1 MKIKA
6 VISNNAFLLARV
18 WQISKSRFWIESLR
32 AVIST
37 ANVVANIYLN
47 KLVFDAIAEMRP
59 FYTIVFYLFLM
70 LATYGIG
77 VVYQYWYSHLYQP
90 KSDLY
95 ISSVIRRDM
104 FKRQKNADLIQ
115 YDNPEFYNKRLWA
128 ANDADTRH
136 LQVLNTFFS
145 FVTAL
150 LMSISVL
157 ISTIMLE
164 PYLLLFALVF
174 IVASYFTNLKFAEV
188 SYEFDRETVAKNR
201 RMSYP
206 GTVFFSVRAAKEL
219 RLYGI
224 SGLLNKIY
232 HDAVNEYCTM
242 ITHYGRRKAK
252 YYMIFRTVEMLFGRY
267 LPLVFVTLR
276 AILTQAYSVGTVTS
290 IITVVGSLRNSV
302 RGLIDVF
309 PKMQENSLYIEN
321 YRRFLGMEAE
331 IGANEGGEEA
341 KSGAN
346 GIELRDVS
354 YRYSK
359 DGPEVLHGINMKIKA
374 GEKVAI
380 VGYNGAGKTTL
391 VKLMMRLYEPESG
404 SVVMDGKEAE
414 EYRLESYRSRF
425 GVIFQDYQMYAVSVA
440 ENVLMGEY
448 EEGEKGRVEEA
459 LKRSGLYERV
469 EEEPDGIETNV
480 MKEYDEKGIIFSG
493 GQAQKMAIARVFAR
507 ECGIVVMD
515 EPSSALDPVSEYEM
529 HKHML
534 EASEDKTVV
543 LISHRLSTTR
553 DADRIYYMEHGE
565 IVEEGTHEELMER
578 DGKYA
583 YMFRLQADQYN
594 RQPEV
599 L

>member
-1 MKIKA
+1 MKSFK
-6 VISNNAFLLARV
+6 NNLYILSQLHRY
-18 WQISKSRFWIESLR
+18 SKSRIVMSLICMILN
-32 AVIST
+32 VINDLILNIFFLPYILS
-37 ANVVANIYLN
+37 AVANHTPVREVLTLCGIMIGAMIVVIGFMAWYDNVYLPKSN
-47 KLVFDAIAEMRP
+47 SKIAEGFQNNLYHKATEIDLICYDDP
-59 FYTIVFYLFLM
+59 QFYNSTVWVLKDVNQRAIRVLDQINNWLGDVLM
-70 LATYGIG
+70 IG
-77 VVYQYWYSHLYQP
+77 
-90 KSDLY
+90 
-95 ISSVIRRDM
+95 SVIG
-104 FKRQKNADLIQ
+104 I
-115 YDNPEFYNKRLWA
+115 
-128 ANDADTRH
+128 
-136 LQVLNTFFS
+136 
-145 FVTAL
+145 
-150 LMSISVL
+150 SISF
-157 ISTIMLE
+157 E
-164 PYLLLFALVF
+164 PIILLFAVVPIAVSMLLEPR
-174 IVASYFTNLKFAEV
+174 INRLTYRYTKSNLLPDRKRSYISEIYSSGV
-188 SYEFDRETVAKNR
+188 Y
-201 RMSYP
+201 
-206 GTVFFSVRAAKEL
+206 AKEL
-219 RLYGI
+219 RLFPQINRPLSNIFEMSTEDKKNNIKYFGKRIFGGMSFQDIFIYAIGSFGALVYLAYQATVSHAIDVGIVVALSNGIWQI
-224 SGLLNKIY
+224 SGRIG
-232 HDAVNEYCTM
+232 T
-242 ITHYGRRKAK
+242 IT
-252 YYMIFRTVEMLFGRY
+252 
-267 LPLVFVTLR
+267 
-276 AILTQAYSVGTVTS
+276 AI
-290 IITVVGSLRNSV
+290 
-302 RGLIDVF
+302 F